1 MAVARDED
9 ILRFEV
15 AMENTVIVS
24 GSESARDLK
33 RVFDCFAH
41 RQRTAIQPRSQSFAV
56 EQFGDDVGGIVL
68 AANIE
73 DCQNIRM
80 IERGCSSRFL
90 LEARTLMATSRP
102 KRGSRAR

>member
-24 GSESARDLK
+24 SSKSARDLE
-33 RVFDCFAH
+33 RVFDSFAH
-41 RQRTAIQPRSQSFAV
+41 RQRAAIQPRPQSFAV

-68 AANIE
+68 TANIE
-73 DCQNIRM
+73 NGQNIRM
-80 IERGCSSRFL
+80 IERGCSARFL
-90 LEARTLMATSRP
+90 LETA
-102 KRGSRAR
+102 